1 MNLIK
6 RNYKFTPSKY
16 GFKVEIWDDY
26 GCKRTIYETDLFEAC
41 DKVQEYWNS
50 QESRKESMKI
60 HQNTMY
66 KLYEKNNNP
75 D

>member
-1 MNLIK
+1 MLSK
-6 RNYKFTPSKY
+6 RNYKLTPSTY

-26 GCKRTIYETDLFEAC
+26 GCKRTTYEQDLIVAC
-41 DKVQEYWNS
+41 SKVKEYWDS

-60 HQNTMY
+60 HQQVMC

>member
-6 RNYKFTPSKY
+6 RNYKFTPSTY

-26 GCKRTIYETDLFEAC
+26 GCKRTVYETDLLEAC
-41 DKVQEYWNS
+41 DKVKEYWDS

-60 HQNTMY
+60 HQQVMY

>member
-16 GFKVEIWDDY
+16 GFKVEAWDDY
-26 GCKRTIYETDLFEAC
+26 GCKRTVYETDLLEAC
-41 DKVQEYWNS
+41 DRVQEYWNS

-60 HQNTMY
+60 HQQVMC
-66 KLYEKNNNP
+66 KLYENNNNP